1 MSHKGYNVTTTIS
14 GKKAIELVTENSFD
28 IIFMDIKMP
37 IMNGVETYKRIKK
50 INPKTVVIMMTAYAV
65 EELVDEA
72 LQEGAYG
79 VIYKPLDIENVST
92 LIEKVRKKRQ
102 GALILVVDD
111 NLGICNTIKSI
122 LIKKGYNVDIA
133 QSGEEAILMAK
144 ELKYNLIFI
153 DMKLPIINGLE
164 TYLSIKEINPEV
176 VAIMMTGYRQEMNDL
191 VQQALENNAYI
202 CLEKPLDMDD
212 ILQLIS
218 DIEKKKLKRNLLDK

>member
-1 MSHKGYNVTTTIS
+1 
-14 GKKAIELVTENSFD
+14 
-28 IIFMDIKMP
+28 MDIKMP

-65 EELVDEA
+65 EELADEV

-92 LIEKVRKKRQ
+92 LIEKVRNKRQ

-133 QSGEEAILMAK
+133 QSSEEAILMAK

-191 VQQALENNAYI
+191 VKQALENNAYI
-202 CLEKPLDMDD
+202 CLEKPFDMDD

>member
-1 MSHKGYNVTTTIS
+1 MALILSHKGYNVTTAIS

-28 IIFMDIKMP
+28 IIFLDIKMP

-50 INPKTVVIMMTAYAV
+50 IKPKTVVIMMTAYAV
-65 EELVDEA
+65 EELVEEA

-79 VIYKPLDIENVST
+79 VIYKPLDIENVGI
-92 LIEKVRKKRQ
+92 LIEKVRNKRQ

-111 NLGICNTIKSI
+111 NPGICNTIKNI
-122 LIKKGYNVDIA
+122 LFMKGYKVDIA

-191 VQQALENNAYI
+191 VKQALENSAYI
-202 CLEKPLDMDD
+202 CLEKPLDMDEV
-212 ILQLIS
+212 LQLIS
-218 DIEKKKLKRNLLDK
+218 DIEKKKQMIK

>member
-1 MSHKGYNVTTTIS
+1 
-14 GKKAIELVTENSFD
+14 
-28 IIFMDIKMP
+28 MDIKMP
-37 IMNGVETYKRIKK
+37 IMNDVETYKRIKK

-65 EELVDEA
+65 EELADEV

-92 LIEKVRKKRQ
+92 LIEKVRNKRQ

-133 QSGEEAILMAK
+133 QSSEEAILMAK

-202 CLEKPLDMDD
+202 CLEKPFDMDD

>member
-1 MSHKGYNVTTTIS
+1 MDLILSHKGYNVTTAIS

-28 IIFMDIKMP
+28 IIFLDIKMP
-37 IMNGVETYKRIKK
+37 IMNGVETYKRIKQIK
-50 INPKTVVIMMTAYAV
+50 PKTVVIMMTAYAV
-65 EELVDEA
+65 EELVEEA

-79 VIYKPLDIENVST
+79 VIYKPLDIENVGI
-92 LIEKVRKKRQ
+92 LIEKVRNKRQ

-111 NLGICNTIKSI
+111 NPGICNTIKNI
-122 LIKKGYNVDIA
+122 LFMKGYKVDIA

-191 VQQALENNAYI
+191 VKQALENSAYI
-202 CLEKPLDMDD
+202 CLEKPLDMDEV
-212 ILQLIS
+212 LQLIS
-218 DIEKKKLKRNLLDK
+218 DIEKKKQMIK

>member
-1 MSHKGYNVTTTIS
+1 LSHKGYSVTTAIS

-50 INPKTVVIMMTAYAV
+50 INPKTIVIMMTAYAV

-92 LIEKVRKKRQ
+92 LIEKVRNKRQ

-111 NLGICNTIKSI
+111 NLGICNTIKNI

-191 VQQALENNAYI
+191 VKQALENNAYI
-202 CLEKPLDMDD
+202 CLEKPLDMDEV
-212 ILQLIS
+212 LQLIS
-218 DIEKKKLKRNLLDK
+218 EIEKKK

>member
-1 MSHKGYNVTTTIS
+1 MALILSHKGYNVTTAIS

-28 IIFMDIKMP
+28 IIFLDIKMP
-37 IMNGVETYKRIKK
+37 IMNGVETYKRIKQIK
-50 INPKTVVIMMTAYAV
+50 PKTVVIMMTAYAV
-65 EELVDEA
+65 EELVEEA

-79 VIYKPLDIENVST
+79 VIYKPLDIENVGI
-92 LIEKVRKKRQ
+92 LIEKVRNKRQ

-111 NLGICNTIKSI
+111 NPGICNTIKNI
-122 LIKKGYNVDIA
+122 LFMKGYKVDIA

-191 VQQALENNAYI
+191 VKQALENSAYI
-202 CLEKPLDMDD
+202 CLEKPLDMDEV
-212 ILQLIS
+212 LQLIS
-218 DIEKKKLKRNLLDK
+218 DIEKKKQMIK

>member
-1 MSHKGYNVTTTIS
+1 MSHKGYSVTTAIS

-37 IMNGVETYKRIKK
+37 IMNDVETYKRIKK

-65 EELVDEA
+65 EELADEV

-92 LIEKVRKKRQ
+92 LIEKVRNKRQ

-111 NLGICNTIKSI
+111 NLGICNTIKRI

-133 QSGEEAILMAK
+133 QSSEEAILMAK

-212 ILQLIS
+212 VLQLIS
-218 DIEKKKLKRNLLDK
+218 EIETKK

>member
-1 MSHKGYNVTTTIS
+1 LSHKGYSVTTAIS

-50 INPKTVVIMMTAYAV
+50 INPKTIVIMMTAYAV

-92 LIEKVRKKRQ
+92 LIEKVRNKRQ

-111 NLGICNTIKSI
+111 NLGICNTIKNI

-191 VQQALENNAYI
+191 VKQALENNAYI

-212 ILQLIS
+212 VLQLIS
-218 DIEKKKLKRNLLDK
+218 EIETKK